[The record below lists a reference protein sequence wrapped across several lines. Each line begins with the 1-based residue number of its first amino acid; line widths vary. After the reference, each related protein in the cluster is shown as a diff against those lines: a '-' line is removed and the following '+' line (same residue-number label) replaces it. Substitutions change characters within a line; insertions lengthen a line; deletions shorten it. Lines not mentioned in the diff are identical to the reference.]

1 MQNKKDFNKVIII
14 GMSIIS
20 LILIGFPI
28 IAYFAYQNDTGEVK
42 NSLIQ
47 IILQN
52 LPIEKVFIQIVLLLL
67 IFSIIVVYPV
77 VLNPAFRIL
86 EFHFI
91 KCQQNAILWQNILRT
106 SLVFITVVVG
116 VLSIGKFD
124 NLLSLVG
131 CAVCTPIAL
140 IFPSLFHYKLYKDKQ
155 GWLRTFLDLFITIIG
170 VLTSLIILIF
180 TLINWN
186 ARKE

>member
-1 MQNKKDFNKVIII
+1 
-14 GMSIIS
+14 
-20 LILIGFPI
+20 
-28 IAYFAYQNDTGEVK
+28 
-42 NSLIQ
+42 
-47 IILQN
+47 LQN

-77 VLNPAFRIL
+77 VLNPAFKIL

-91 KCQQNAILWQNILRT
+91 KCQQNTILWQNILRT
-106 SLVFITVVVG
+106 SLVFITVLVG

-124 NLLSLVG
+124 NLLSIVG

-140 IFPSLFHYKLYKDKQ
+140 ILPSLFHYKLFRYKQ
-155 GWLRTFLDLFITIIG
+155 GWFRTFLDIFITIIG
-170 VLTSLIILIF
+170 VLTSLIILVF

-186 ARKE
+186 AKKE